1 MQKIKWINL
10 LIAIL
15 VLLVPLSSRLNAQSP
30 AAQTATTCTVR
41 DGRVWVNGKPFFPL
55 GFYHVSWAGDDNHKR
70 AAVYRVAEA
79 GFNIIHMALDMQDEA
94 LLDQAY
100 ELGLYVIII
109 NDDPEGLYEL
119 MEKFKNHPAILGWN
133 IGDDFSI
140 PRKGYTPASIRAK
153 HDKVKAI
160 SQSQCTY
167 ISSVTTYD
175 VSPYMQSS
183 DLMGIQVYP
192 VPTDPL
198 KRAFNNITLAN
209 QLAQSHGRP
218 IIANAQAF
226 AWSGYRTPTYAEI
239 RNIAY
244 QTLLAR
250 ADGILFYTYFD
261 PYWNF
266 ESHPELWRQM
276 MVLASEIKMMMPM
289 VLEGEF
295 IPLTTNH
302 PSVVA
307 GMWLY
312 NDEVTLIAA
321 NTSSTTAAQVSIS
334 LPHELITEPRVL
346 FPTLSESFAYQNK
359 VFTGTLQPVDVQILQ
374 AKR

>member
-1 MQKIKWINL
+1 MQKIKWIPL
-10 LIAIL
+10 LMTIL
-15 VLLVPLSSRLNAQSP
+15 VLLVPISSRPSVAL
-30 AAQTATTCTVR
+30 QTGPTCTTQN
-41 DGRVWVNGKPFFPL
+41 GRVWVNGKPFFPL

-70 AAVYRVAEA
+70 AALYRVAEA
-79 GFNIIHMALDMQDEA
+79 GFNIIHMALDMQDQA

-100 ELGLYVIII
+100 EMGVYVIII
-109 NDDPEGLYEL
+109 NDDPEGLGAVVK
-119 MEKFKNHPAILGWN
+119 KFGNHPAVLGWN

-140 PRKGYTPASIRAK
+140 PRKGYTPASIRSK
-153 HDKVKAI
+153 HDQVKGI
-160 SQSQCTY
+160 SPSQCTY

-209 QLAQSHGRP
+209 QLAQNDSRP

-226 AWSGYRTPTYAEI
+226 AWTGYREPTYAEI

-289 VLEGEF
+289 LLEGEF

-307 GMWLY
+307 GLWIY

-346 FPTLSESFAYQNK
+346 FPTLSESFAYQNQ

-374 AKR
+374 ARR